1 MATNGLRTT
10 RCKVDNII
18 ISVNSASRAVLVNT
32 EKIAHY
38 GENLQGQFVVEFV
51 GDVIDGE
58 ARLDVFIVDKNKK
71 GYISLTKQGDTYI
84 GDIQSNI
91 TCNTGKIKMQ
101 VVIKQSA
108 TASGS
113 VPIFKSEIFEVII
126 EESIN
131 AEQPLT
137 NN

>member
-1 MATNGLRTT
+1 M
-10 RCKVDNII
+10 DNII

-32 EKIAHY
+32 EKIALY

-51 GDVIDGE
+51 GNAIDGE
-58 ARLDVFIVDKNKK
+58 ARLDVFIVDANKK
-71 GYISLTKQGDTYI
+71 GYIPLTKKDDTYV

-101 VVIKQSA
+101 VVVKQSA
-108 TASGS
+108 TTSGS
-113 VPIFKSEIFEVII
+113 VPIFKSGIFEVLI

>member
-1 MATNGLRTT
+1 M
-10 RCKVDNII
+10 DNII

-32 EKIAHY
+32 EKIALY
-38 GENLQGQFVVEFV
+38 GENLQGQFVVEFI
-51 GDVIDGE
+51 DKAIDGE

-71 GYISLTKQGDTYI
+71 GYIALTKKDDTYV
-84 GDIQSNI
+84 GDIQSSI

-108 TASGS
+108 TTSGA
-113 VPIFKSEIFEVII
+113 VPVFKSEIFEVAI

-131 AEQPLT
+131 AEDPLT
-137 NN
+137 NS